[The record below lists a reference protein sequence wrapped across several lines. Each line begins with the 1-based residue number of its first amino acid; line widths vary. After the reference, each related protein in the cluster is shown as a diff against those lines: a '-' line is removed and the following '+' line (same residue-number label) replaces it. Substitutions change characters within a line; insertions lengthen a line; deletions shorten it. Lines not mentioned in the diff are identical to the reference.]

1 MMTRLCFIL
10 IQGEI
15 LDIAET
21 PAELHWSFV
30 DHEKDFSVKLGI
42 VKNNKHQSERP
53 IAAYNYRPE
62 GFWNLTSPMDG
73 YKRLVGRAEPAT
85 EVIRDRLQALYKAGD
100 FDKPDKPFVLLECM

>member
-1 MMTRLCFIL
+1 MPSICFIL

-21 PAELHWSFV
+21 PAELQWGLV
-30 DHEKDFSVKLGI
+30 DNNQDFSVKLGV
-42 VKNNKHQSERP
+42 VKDNKHQYDRP
-53 IAAYNYRPE
+53 IADYNYRPE

-85 EVIRDRLQALYKAGD
+85 EVIRDRLQALYKAGE
-100 FDKPDKPFVLLECM
+100 FDKDKKPFVLLECM